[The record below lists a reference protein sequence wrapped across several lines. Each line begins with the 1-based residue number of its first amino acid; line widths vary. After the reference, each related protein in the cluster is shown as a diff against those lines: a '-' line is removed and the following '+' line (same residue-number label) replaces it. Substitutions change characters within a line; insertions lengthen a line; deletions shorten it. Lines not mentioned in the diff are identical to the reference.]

1 MTTLAINCVL
11 WLVFFISHSYL
22 AAIPVKESLISK
34 LKWSEQRYRF
44 AYSFLSSL
52 LVAAIYLIQFLFP
65 KPLFFRL
72 ENWVFYL
79 GVFLLLIGIIFN
91 LLAFKNISA
100 REFIGL
106 QARKTKADKL
116 IQKGIYTVVRH
127 PIYTGLISLM
137 LGLVLLQ
144 PTSYNAL
151 NFLLILVYL
160 PIGIYFEEQKL
171 IQLYGQDYLD
181 YKSKVKAIIPFLI

>member
-1 MTTLAINCVL
+1 MTLILNSIL
-11 WLVFFISHSYL
+11 WVVFFISHSYL

-52 LVAAIYLIQFLFP
+52 LVAAIYLTQFLFP
-65 KPLFFRL
+65 KPLFLKL

-116 IQKGIYTVVRH
+116 IQKGIYTLVRH

-144 PTSYNAL
+144 TTSYNAL
-151 NFLLILVYL
+151 NFLLILIYL

-171 IQLYGQDYLD
+171 IQLYGQDYLV
-181 YKSKVKAIIPFLI
+181 YKKKVKAIIPFLI

>member
-1 MTTLAINCVL
+1 MTFVFNSVL
-11 WLVFFISHSYL
+11 WVVFFISHSYL
-22 AAIPVKESLISK
+22 AAIPVKESLKSK

-65 KPLFFRL
+65 KPLFLKL
-72 ENWVFYL
+72 ENWGFYL
-79 GVFLLLIGIIFN
+79 GVFLLLIGLTFN

-106 QARKTKADKL
+106 QARKTNADKL
-116 IQKGIYTVVRH
+116 IQKGIYKLVRH
-127 PIYTGLISLM
+127 PIYTGLIGLM

-144 PTSYNAL
+144 PTIYNAL

-171 IQLYGQDYLD
+171 IQLYGRDYLD

>member
-1 MTTLAINCVL
+1 MTLILNSIL
-11 WLVFFISHSYL
+11 WVVFFISHSYL

-52 LVAAIYLIQFLFP
+52 LVAAIYLIQLFYPKLLFL
-65 KPLFFRL
+65 KL
-72 ENWVFYL
+72 ENWAVYL
-79 GVFLLLIGIIFN
+79 GVFLLLIGLIFN

-106 QARKTKADKL
+106 QVRKTKADKL
-116 IQKGIYTVVRH
+116 IQKGIYTLVRH

-137 LGLVLLQ
+137 MGLVLIQ
-144 PTSYNAL
+144 PNSYNAL

-171 IQLYGQDYLD
+171 IQLYGQDYLV
-181 YKSKVKAIIPFLI
+181 YKKKVKAIIPFLI

>member
-1 MTTLAINCVL
+1 MTLILNSIL
-11 WLVFFISHSYL
+11 WVVFFISHSYL

-44 AYSFLSSL
+44 AYSFLSFL

-65 KPLFFRL
+65 KPLFLKL
-72 ENWVFYL
+72 ENWVFYF

-116 IQKGIYTVVRH
+116 IQKGIYTLVRH

-137 LGLVLLQ
+137 MGFAFLQ

-151 NFLLILVYL
+151 NFLLILIYL

-171 IQLYGQDYLD
+171 IQLYDQDYLV
-181 YKSKVKAIIPFLI
+181 YKKKVKAIIPFLI

>member
-1 MTTLAINCVL
+1 MTLVLNCGL
-11 WLVFFISHSYL
+11 WVVFFISHSYL
-22 AAIPVKESLISK
+22 AAISVKESLMSK
-34 LKWSEQRYRF
+34 LKWSEHQYRF
-44 AYSFLSSL
+44 VYSFLSSL
-52 LVAAIYLIQFLFP
+52 LVAAIYLIQLLYP
-65 KPLFFRL
+65 KPPFIKL

-79 GVFLLLIGIIFN
+79 GVFLFLIGIIFN

-106 QARKTKADKL
+106 QARKTKVDKL

-127 PIYTGLISLM
+127 PIYTGLISIM

-151 NFLLILVYL
+151 NFLLILAYL
-160 PIGIYFEEQKL
+160 PFGIFFEEQKL
-171 IQLYGQDYLD
+171 IQLFGQDYLV
-181 YKSKVKAIIPFLI
+181 YKRKVKAIVPFLI